1 MSLNSIESSS
11 DSFIKEMQ
19 ADHENND
26 FSDLYVIAEMV
37 ETQHELETLEDI
49 GFQDY
54 PDCLPE

>member
-19 ADHENND
+19 ADRENND
-26 FSDLYVIAEMV
+26 FSDLYIIAEMI

-54 PDCLPE
+54 SDLLPE

>member
-19 ADHENND
+19 ADRENND

-54 PDCLPE
+54 LDLPQE